1 MKTFAKT
8 YDSLYKNEKIV
19 DFEASSKSLIFRT
32 ETDKVFYNGMYA
44 KYQPTPFPGDYQA
57 KSIWATDSSVGI
69 VTKDNKLF
77 YLNDR
82 IIDDSE
88 LICQNSRLFECE
100 DPAFE
105 R

>member
-1 MKTFAKT
+1 
-8 YDSLYKNEKIV
+8 
-19 DFEASSKSLIFRT
+19 
-32 ETDKVFYNGMYA
+32 MYA

-88 LICQNSRLFECE
+88 LIDQNSRLF
-100 DPAFE
+100 
-105 R
+105 